1 MDSDYHSSL
10 NSLRSFGVKEFFIPH
25 SSLKSLLTSHYS
37 LLIILLFNKNQRT
50 MKNYI
55 QPEIEV
61 KVSNLEM
68 FMQVPSKT
76 LPVSDDETI
85 NDGKDIL
92 TKEREGFEYEW

>member
-1 MDSDYHSSL
+1 
-10 NSLRSFGVKEFFIPH
+10 
-25 SSLKSLLTSHYS
+25 
-37 LLIILLFNKNQRT
+37 
-50 MKNYI
+50 MKKYI
-55 QPEIEV
+55 QQEIEV